1 MSTEYG
7 LITGGGLNLRE
18 QPSASSDRL
27 IQIPNNTTITVAD
40 YNDDWYNTTYY
51 GTYSGY
57 VMKQYVT
64 LLNAT
69 SDTVHQGSVT
79 GGGLNLRRTATTT
92 ADVLIQ
98 IPNATQIEAT
108 DYAAEGAW
116 YRTNYGSYAGYVMK
130 QYVTLIVPP
139 VSEWRYGRVTSS
151 ALNVRKAPSTAAALW
166 NNVWPLNRIALVKPS
181 ETGWYETLYRGE
193 AAYVSANFIEQ
204 LTEPVPDSIVARM
217 LTMAVPELGRNNSV
231 YFNGYTGEWCH
242 RFADWLTM
250 HAGQP
255 KTRISNTSNCGTGI
269 VWFVNDAQSSGF
281 FFKNAARKARM
292 INAYP
297 AIDHLLLTLTDEEL
311 AYVPSPGDY
320 IYFRWTNALAS
331 VNVSRVGIVRTVT
344 DLALTTFEGNSGDQ
358 VVSREFSLDDER
370 IVGYDKPNCT
380 FDI

>member
-1 MSTEYG
+1 MPTQYG
-7 LITGGGLNLRE
+7 LVTGGGLNLRE
-18 QPSASSDRL
+18 QASASSTRL
-27 IQIPNNTTITVAD
+27 IQIPNNTTIAVAD
-40 YNDDWYNTTYY
+40 YNDDWYSTSY

-92 ADVLIQ
+92 ADALIQ
-98 IPNATQIEAT
+98 IPNATQIEVT
-108 DYAAEGAW
+108 DYDAEDSW
-116 YRTNYGSYAGYVMK
+116 YRTTYGGYAGYVMK
-130 QYVTLIVPP
+130 QYVTLATPP
-139 VSEWRYGRVTSS
+139 TSSWRYGRVTSS
-151 ALNVRKAPSTAAALW
+151 ALNVRKAPSTSAALW
-166 NNVWPLNRIALVKPS
+166 NNVWPLNRVALIKPS

-193 AAYVSANFIEQ
+193 AAYISASFIE
-204 LTEPVPDSIVARM
+204 LSADPVPDSIAARM
-217 LTMAVPELGRNNSV
+217 LYLAVPELGRNNSV

-242 RFADWLTM
+242 RFADWLAM

-255 KTRISNTSNCGTGI
+255 KTRISNTSNCGAGI
-269 VWFVNDAQSSGF
+269 VWFVNEAQSGGF
-281 FFKNAARKARM
+281 FFKSAAHKARM

-297 AIDHLLLTLTDEEL
+297 AIDHLTPTLTDAEA
-311 AYVPSPGDY
+311 AYIPSPGDY

-331 VNVSRVGIVRTVT
+331 VNVSHVGIVRTVT

-370 IVGYDKPNCT
+370 IVGYGKPNYT